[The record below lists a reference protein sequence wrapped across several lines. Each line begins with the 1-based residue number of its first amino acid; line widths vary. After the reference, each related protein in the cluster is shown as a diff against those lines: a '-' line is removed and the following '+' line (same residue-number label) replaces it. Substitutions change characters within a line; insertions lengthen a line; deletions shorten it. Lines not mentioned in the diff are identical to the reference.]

1 MVRDGSR
8 KRSSVCGS
16 RASLP
21 DVGRGW
27 VCWANGNN
35 SHHQGRV
42 RPPDLLPLGK
52 ALPFIYTANLGFGDS
67 DSLCGPGWF

>member
-1 MVRDGSR
+1 MVLEREALCVAAGR
-8 KRSSVCGS
+8 VFQTW
-16 RASLP
+16 
-21 DVGRGW
+21 DVDAP